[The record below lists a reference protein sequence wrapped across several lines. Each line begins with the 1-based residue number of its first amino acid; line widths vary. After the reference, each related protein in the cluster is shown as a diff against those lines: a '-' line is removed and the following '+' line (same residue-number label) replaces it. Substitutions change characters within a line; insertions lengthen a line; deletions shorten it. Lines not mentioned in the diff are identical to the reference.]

1 MADNQQLLALDV
13 GQSGSRISINGELK
27 SIQRAMHAGE
37 PVENTVAAILENLRV
52 DAPKVALS
60 LTGLRGGGSRYLN
73 FSPFHSSGAS

>member
-37 PVENTVAAILENLRV
+37 PVENTVAAILENLCKTCQNI
-52 DAPKVALS
+52 DLIYS
-60 LTGLRGGGSRYLN
+60 LA
-73 FSPFHSSGAS
+73 FASSSAVVISSA